1 MSQWTEKIEKSLIT
15 MRQNA
20 KKLGEHY
27 LETYNS
33 FRIVTAFVNVPSIL
47 LSALNA
53 YVIYSS
59 GSFSAGVHLG
69 SSAASLGI
77 AVLLSCEIA
86 YVLSCKPEN
95 TFSKYK
101 DYAHLEKSIHQLI
114 TTAPELRK
122 VDADSFLKDTY
133 DLYKSMVAE
142 EHLLLSYLGRVADK
156 IEDEAEDITSILDD
170 HWNILFRPK
179 LRHIKH
185 KNKKVIDALK
195 LTGQDVQSTVEGNN
209 KTDPGIVDQVPL
221 SSSAV
226 SPFSS
231 ANWFSSFQKE
241 PVIPEKPVIPE
252 NPVIDVQD
260 IEAPPSVEPV
270 PDLVT
275 VIPVNELA
283 IPISA
288 TLDALASVKNEKS
301 WGSSFWKGNK
311 EKAEDNLPDVELA
324 NLYPDNQ
331 TVKYEPMKRTGFA
344 MKFGERI

>member
-20 KKLGEHY
+20 KKLAETY
-27 LETYNS
+27 LETYNA

-53 YVIYSS
+53 YVIYAS

-101 DYAHLEKSIHQLI
+101 DFAHLEKAINQVI
-114 TTAPELRK
+114 ATAPDLRK
-122 VDADSFLKDTY
+122 VDADSFLKETF
-133 DLYKSMVAE
+133 DLYKTLVAE
-142 EHLLLSYLGRVADK
+142 ERLLLSYLRNVADK
-156 IEDEAEDITSILDD
+156 IEGEGDDIIAILDD

-185 KNKKVIDALK
+185 KNQKVIDALK
-195 LTGQDVQSTVEGNN
+195 LTGQDVQTTVESGDL
-209 KTDPGIVDQVPL
+209 KTVVIPTLALP
-221 SSSAV
+221 ATTT
-226 SPFSS
+226 
-231 ANWFSSFQKE
+231 ATNWFSSFQIKQE
-241 PVIPEKPVIPE
+241 PTTT
-252 NPVIDVQD
+252 QD
-260 IEAPPSVEPV
+260 IESQVPEPV
-270 PDLVT
+270 PDLVSAPVVVNEEVL

-283 IPISA
+283 VPISA

-311 EKAEDNLPDVELA
+311 EKAEDNHPDVELA